1 MKNYLNS
8 FKLTNKLAF
17 VVGGNG
23 LIGREVVNVLI
34 SAGAKVI
41 IIDNVKKKEIKNA
54 TYEKIDITKL
64 NHLTK
69 NITSLIKKYKVPD
82 CFINCSYPRT
92 KDWNTNSYKKIK
104 IQSFQNNV
112 SSHMNSFV
120 WFAKIIADKMKSKKK
135 GSIVQLSSIYGI
147 LGQDVSLYKDTD
159 MSESMS
165 YATIK
170 GGITNSVRSMAAYY
184 GKYNIRVNALC
195 PGGVKDKQ
203 NVKFIKRYIK
213 KTPLNRMADP
223 KDIANACLFLL
234 SDASSYITGTTLL
247 IDGGWSCI

>member
-8 FKLTNKLAF
+8 FKLTNKLVF

-34 SAGAKVI
+34 GAEAKVI

-54 TYEKIDITKL
+54 IYEKIDITKL
-64 NHLTK
+64 NHLTQ
-69 NITSLIKKYKVPD
+69 NITRLIKKYKVPD
-82 CFINCSYPRT
+82 CFINCSYPQT
-92 KDWNTNSYKKIK
+92 KDWSTNSYKKIK
-104 IQSFQNNV
+104 IQSFQKNISN
-112 SSHMNSFV
+112 HMNSFV

-147 LGQDVSLYKDTD
+147 LGQDVALYKDTD

-195 PGGVKDKQ
+195 PGGVKNKQ

-223 KDIANACLFLL
+223 EDIANASLFLL

>member
-1 MKNYLNS
+1 
-8 FKLTNKLAF
+8 
-17 VVGGNG
+17 
-23 LIGREVVNVLI
+23 
-34 SAGAKVI
+34 
-41 IIDNVKKKEIKNA
+41 
-54 TYEKIDITKL
+54 
-64 NHLTK
+64 
-69 NITSLIKKYKVPD
+69 
-82 CFINCSYPRT
+82 
-92 KDWNTNSYKKIK
+92 
-104 IQSFQNNV
+104 
-112 SSHMNSFV
+112 MNSFV
-120 WFAKIIADKMKSKKK
+120 WFAKIIAAKMKSKKK

-147 LGQDVSLYKDTD
+147 LGQDVSLYKDTN

-184 GKYNIRVNALC
+184 GKYNIRINALC

-223 KDIANACLFLL
+223 EDIANACLFLL

>member
-34 SAGAKVI
+34 GAGAKVI

-54 TYEKIDITKL
+54 IYEKIDITKL
-64 NHLTK
+64 NHLTQ
-69 NITSLIKKYKVPD
+69 NITRLIKKYKVPD
-82 CFINCSYPRT
+82 CFINCSYPKT
-92 KDWNTNSYKKIK
+92 KDWSTNSYKKIK
-104 IQSFQNNV
+104 IQSFQKNISN
-112 SSHMNSFV
+112 HMNSFV

-147 LGQDVSLYKDTD
+147 LGQDVALYKDTD

-223 KDIANACLFLL
+223 EDIANACLFLL

>member
-23 LIGREVVNVLI
+23 FIGREVVNVLI
-34 SAGAKVI
+34 GAGAKVI

-64 NHLTK
+64 NRLTQ
-69 NITSLIKKYKVPD
+69 NINRLIKKYKVPD
-82 CFINCSYPRT
+82 CFINCSYPKT
-92 KDWNTNSYKKIK
+92 KDWSSNSYKKIK
-104 IQSFQNNV
+104 IQSFQKNI

-165 YATIK
+165 YAAIK

-203 NVKFIKRYIK
+203 DVKFIKRYIK

-223 KDIANACLFLL
+223 EDIANACLFLL

>member
-1 MKNYLNS
+1 MLK
-8 FKLTNKLAF
+8 
-17 VVGGNG
+17 
-23 LIGREVVNVLI
+23 EVVNVLI
-34 SAGAKVI
+34 AAGAKVI

-64 NHLTK
+64 NQLTQ
-69 NITSLIKKYKVPD
+69 NITRLIKKYKVPD
-82 CFINCSYPRT
+82 CFINCSYPQT
-92 KDWNTNSYKKIK
+92 KDWSTNSYKKIK
-104 IQSFQNNV
+104 IQSFQKNISN
-112 SSHMNSFV
+112 HMNSFV

-147 LGQDVSLYKDTD
+147 LGQDVSLYKDTN

-195 PGGVKDKQ
+195 PGGVKNKQ

-223 KDIANACLFLL
+223 EDIANASLFLL

>member
-64 NHLTK
+64 NRLTQ
-69 NITSLIKKYKVPD
+69 NIIRLIKKYKVPD
-82 CFINCSYPRT
+82 CFINCSYPKT
-92 KDWNTNSYKKIK
+92 KDWSTNSYKKIK
-104 IQSFQNNV
+104 IQSFEKNV
-112 SSHMNSFV
+112 SIHMNSFV

-147 LGQDVSLYKDTD
+147 LGQDVALYKDTN

-165 YATIK
+165 YAAIK

-203 NVKFIKRYIK
+203 DVKFIKRYIK

-223 KDIANACLFLL
+223 NDIANACLFLL